1 MERILRFTSKA
12 TATFTNTLATTGGF
26 AFSNYAGALLCCTGT
41 GTLTFFVKPD
51 DNPSAQDGTTT
62 RAVVDSSGIAITV
75 AVNNNAV
82 PLPDEC
88 YSCNYVL
95 ATTSGSNVTCTILL
109 KG

>member
-1 MERILRFTSKA
+1 MEQILRFTSKA

-51 DNPSAQDGTTT
+51 ETLAAQNSTTT
-62 RAVVDSSGIAITV
+62 RAIVDAGGSAITV
-75 AVNNNAV
+75 VVNNNAV

-88 YSCNYVL
+88 YPCNYVL

>member
-1 MERILRFTSKA
+1 MEQILRFT
-12 TATFTNTLATTGGF
+12 TVVQATFTNTLATTGGF
-26 AFSNYAGALLCCTGT
+26 AFSNYAGALLCCTGN
-41 GTLTFFVKPD
+41 GTLTFYVKP
-51 DNPSAQDGTTT
+51 NPSLAANNSTTT
-62 RAVVDSSGIAITV
+62 RAIVDAGGSAITV

-88 YSCNYVL
+88 YAGNFIV

>member
-1 MERILRFTSKA
+1 MEQILRFTTKA

-26 AFSNYAGALLCCTGT
+26 SFSNYAGALLCCTGA
-41 GTLTFFVKPD
+41 GTLTFYVKPD
-51 DNPSAQDGTTT
+51 EIVAAQNGTTT
-62 RAVVDSSGIAITV
+62 KAIVDSSGSAITI

-88 YSCNYVL
+88 YACNFVL

>member
-1 MERILRFTSKA
+1 MEQILRFTSK
-12 TATFTNTLATTGGF
+12 TTTTFTSTLATTGGF
-26 AFSNYAGALLCCTGT
+26 VFSNYAGALLCCTGT
-41 GTLTFFVKPD
+41 GTLTFYVKPD
-51 DNPSAQDGTTT
+51 ENASAQNSTTT
-62 RAVVDSSGIAITV
+62 RAVVDSSGSAITV

-95 ATTSGSNVTCTILL
+95 ATTSGANVTCTVLL